1 MNKRFTLLFLFS
13 VILFSARS
21 QVVISQ
27 YYEGAGINKWIEI
40 TNMGSSSINL
50 ASPQLRLG
58 LWSVGGAGG
67 NIIFAGPP
75 SSTMDLTGT
84 IAPGQSFLIGNPMN
98 STEVPYLTAAS
109 ANQTNNNV
117 IAFNGNDGIALL
129 DASNNFIDQFGT
141 GINAVDVSY
150 VRNTSITSPNAAYTG
165 SEWNLVT
172 RATVQTASSTDPN
185 YLGFHITSSIP
196 PCAEPQNQPTN
207 LVLTPS
213 PTTINVSFT
222 ASVPAADEYM
232 VVRGLSSTLAA
243 TPVDGT
249 VYNVNTAFGGGTIVS
264 IGTSTNFINSGL
276 SPSTQYY
283 YFVFA
288 VNSEACTGGPNYFN
302 LTPLTGSS
310 TTLALPPCSTPS
322 SPPTNLILNPSNIS
336 VSGSFTA
343 APAANRYLVVRS
355 LSATLSAAPVDG
367 ITYSAGQAFGG
378 GTVITYT
385 SASSFNS
392 LGLTPG
398 TLYYFFIF
406 SANGDCNGEPFYNST
421 SLNGSATTLTGNG
434 IPPGYYDPAGSLT
447 CGPLKTS
454 LFNII
459 SANYNQ
465 LSYTPGVWNAYE
477 TTDLHRND
485 ANNADIIWD
494 MYSDNPAGAEP
505 YTYTFSTNQ
514 CGSYNSE
521 ADCYNREHSFPKSWF
536 NEAYPMYSDLNHV
549 FPTDGYVNNRRD
561 NYPYGEVSAPTWTSQ
576 NGSKLGPNTYPG
588 FNGVV
593 FEPRNEYKGDLARA
607 QLYMVTRYENLV
619 AGWQGNGNANDI
631 LNGTAYPAFDT
642 WDIKLMYKWHNQDPV
657 SQKEIDRNNAVYAVQ
672 GNRNPFIDHPE
683 YVYMVWQCTGVL
695 PVTVTGF
702 TAQKNNESVILK
714 WYATYETN
722 FENYEIQR
730 STDGIVFSKIGEVPG
745 KNLANYSFTDND
757 LPAANTIYYRL
768 KMIDIDGKFSYSKT
782 VPVRLSEN
790 FSNAQVY
797 PNPTNGK
804 LTVKLQQALTGNSGL
819 IIADVSGRV
828 VMKQQVKN
836 GQKNIDLDVSKFNDG
851 RYFIKISNSNELINQ
866 SFVIIK

>member
-757 LPAANTIYYRL
+757 LPEANTIYYRL